1 MGRIISFNV
10 AAPAIAQRAKASARA
25 FTLIELLVVIAII
38 SLLAAMLLPALKR
51 SKEMATSI
59 SCTNKMKQLGL
70 AYLNYVDDSAGYIP
84 WETNPT
90 TWPPGIWI
98 SQMQDYIQ
106 GFKYGQVQSDGLKKA
121 IFLSCPA
128 VDRIKSPHNEWNT
141 DYCMNQYASVR
152 FGGVSPQAS
161 KKLHF
166 QKKPSDTFIAFEFK
180 QSWWLAL
187 SALADMNGVSAAE
200 AYRHGLKQNDLF
212 VDGHVD
218 SFKLYEIQTSSVS
231 SLPWRSDN

>member
-38 SLLAAMLLPALKR
+38 SLLAAMLLPALKK

-70 AYLNYVDDSAGYIP
+70 AYLNDVDDSAGYIP

-90 TWPPGIWI
+90 TRPPGLWLE
-98 SQMQDYIQ
+98 QMREYIPGLQ
-106 GFKYGQVQSDGLKKA
+106 KVSSDGSVKA
-121 IFLSCPA
+121 MLLSCPA
-128 VDRIKSPHNEWNT
+128 VERKKTDLWYNT
-141 DYCMNQYASVR
+141 DYCMNQYAAVW
-152 FGGVSPQAS
+152 FNGVWPRSAP
-161 KKLHF
+161 KLHL

-180 QSWWLAL
+180 GWWLAL
-187 SALADMNGVSAAE
+187 SDLPEMNGVAATQC
-200 AYRHGLKQNDLF
+200 YRHGLRQNDLF

-218 SFKLYEIQTSSVS
+218 SFKLYEIQTGSVS
-231 SLPWRSDN
+231 TTPWRSDN